1 MSACLPG
8 SGGGSGTGGAGGAG
22 GAGAGG
28 DGGGGPVG
36 PLPKADKV
44 DLLVMIDN
52 SASMTDKQQVLA
64 LALADMVESLT
75 NPLCIDASGVLP
87 SSRPANAAAPCPT
100 GTSRWFVPVNDIHL
114 GIISSSIGGFGGDG
128 CSKALSNSNNDRGH
142 LLARSTATQTSNDI
156 PTYQNKGFLFWD
168 PTAQGTPPGEVDR
181 ATLVSTFQQMV
192 VGVGQEG
199 CGFEASLESWYRFLA
214 DPEPYQTLS
223 VINRVA
229 TPEGIDAALLQQRVD
244 FLRPDSM
251 LAILMLTDE
260 NDCSIREGGQYYM
273 AATYSN
279 NYRLPRARAVCATN
293 PADACCTSCAATVPE
308 CPVDPTCYPGGDP
321 TREPLPLSVDDDRPN
336 LRCFDQKRRYGID
349 FLYPT
354 DRYVQALTSSAI
366 TNRQGDLVP
375 NPIFSDLNPNDAN
388 AIVRDPGLVIL
399 SGIVG
404 VPWQEL
410 ARDPADLTQGFKNPQ
425 ELTASGTWSAIVG
438 DPQNHVAPSSPYM
451 KESIVPRAGITQ
463 GNPIN
468 GNEWATNNDDLQ
480 FACIFTLPEPVLCP
494 PGAQGCDCN
503 KSENIPLCERDPI
516 TNELTQTKA
525 KAYPGLR
532 QLSVIQ
538 QMGEQGVAGSI
549 CPAQL
554 DNPTADDFGYRPAVQ
569 ALVERMA
576 PRL

>member
-1 MSACLPG
+1 MGVFSLGLVAA
-8 SGGGSGTGGAGGAG
+8 GGCHGISNVGGAIL
-22 GAGAGG
+22 
-28 DGGGGPVG
+28 DDVDPPVPEG
-36 PLPKADKV
+36 PLSKADKI
-44 DLLVMIDN
+44 DILMMIDN
-52 SASMTDKQQVLA
+52 SASMADKQQVLA
-64 LALADMVESLT
+64 LALEELMESLT
-75 NPLCIDASGVLP
+75 NPLCIDATGILPPSRPP
-87 SSRPANAAAPCPT
+87 SSLAACPT
-100 GTSRWFVPVNDIHL
+100 GTSRWFAPVTDIHL
-114 GIISSSIGGFGGDG
+114 GIVSSSIGGYGGDG
-128 CSKALSNSNNDRGH
+128 CSPALSPSNNDRGH
-142 LLARSTATQTSNDI
+142 LLARWSPEQGEGI
-156 PTYQNKGFLFWD
+156 PTYQGKGFLSWD
-168 PTAQGTPPGEVDR
+168 PALRYAPPGESSAVAV
-181 ATLVSTFQQMV
+181 ATTFKQMV
-192 VGVGQEG
+192 LGVGQEG
-199 CGFEASLESWYRFLA
+199 CGFEAPLEGWYRFLA

-223 VINRVA
+223 VVNRVA
-229 TPEGIDAALLQQRVD
+229 TPEGIDTDLLQQRAD

-293 PADACCTSCAATVPE
+293 PADPCCTSCAVTMPE

-321 TREPLPLSVDDDRPN
+321 TREPLPLPVDDDRPN
-336 LRCFDQKRRYGID
+336 VRCFDQKRRFGID

-388 AIVRDPGLVIL
+388 ATVRDPGLVIL
-399 SGIVG
+399 GGIVG

-410 ARDPADLTQGFKNPQ
+410 ARDPADLTQGFKSPQ

-554 DNPTADDFGYRPAVQ
+554 DNPTADDFGYRPAIR
-569 ALVERMA
+569 AFVERMA
-576 PRL
+576 TRL